1 MSSANSK
8 YSAAAE
14 LHGRRQSVL
23 KLFEE
28 DSASVSQ
35 SGAGASATQPITA
48 TADWM
53 HLFFSAVFVS
63 FCILVGLNLI
73 MLPWTSFWTSN
84 PLVAPYGG
92 VRDVLNHNFVRGA
105 VAGLGVVDIWIGITE
120 VLRHLASP
128 AK

>member
-1 MSSANSK
+1 MSSAKSK
-8 YSAAAE
+8 YSGAAG
-14 LHGRRQSVL
+14 LHGRSQSVL

-28 DSASVSQ
+28 DSANVSQ
-35 SGAGASATQPITA
+35 SETSASAMRPITA

-63 FCILVGLNLI
+63 FCILLGLNLV
-73 MLPWTSFWTSN
+73 MLPWTSFWTNN
-84 PLVAPYGG
+84 PLVTPYGS

-120 VLRHLASP
+120 VLRHLAPP